1 MKRSPYK
8 HWEFKLAQDREN
20 TRSRRMWNEAYAKH
34 RRGPNK
40 YSRVPT
46 LVLGCFGGAALIN
59 VVLLCVLA
67 AVFGVY
73 AVSEVITS
81 HDYVYGTLMRGMMV
95 LILALFAA
103 YLLAGWIED

>member
-8 HWEFKLAQDREN
+8 HWEYKLQQEREK
-20 TRSRRMWNEAYAKH
+20 TRTRRMWDEAYAMC

-40 YSRVPT
+40 YSRVLT
-46 LVLGCFGGAALIN
+46 AVLGCFGGAALIN

-67 AVFGVY
+67 AVFGVS
-73 AVSEVITS
+73 AVSDAITS

-95 LILALFAA
+95 LIGVLFAA
-103 YLLAGWIED
+103 YLVAGWIED